1 MICYGARRS
10 GVHSFDKKRLC
21 FPMSAQS
28 SGKKRPQ
35 LAGGIE
41 LGPLGSPL
49 GKGIGKTWQ
58 WQECSSINFEEELA
72 PREEWHVLVSKCR
85 RSLNC
90 FALFVPPM
98 EQRTLCALCNVG
110 RSRGEDVNTAEL
122 PTILLIEDE

>member
-1 MICYGARRS
+1 MYGAGPSTVEVGPKMICYGARRS

-35 LAGGIE
+35 LAAGGIE

-72 PREEWHVLVSKCR
+72 PREEWHVLVSKCP
-85 RSLNC
+85 
-90 FALFVPPM
+90 A
-98 EQRTLCALCNVG
+98 
-110 RSRGEDVNTAEL
+110 
-122 PTILLIEDE
+122 